1 MTGVSAGPY
10 MRNLGT
16 PYKIGFQPQGVRND
30 RTEEYMEARRAV
42 EAGREVEEGRLS
54 RRWAKVWMFCSISA
68 NMLIQ
73 GTILA
78 CRFTFQPNCI
88 SSSSSN
94 NDQIIILELFIIVI
108 GSR

>member
-54 RRWAKVWMFCSISA
+54 RRWAKVWMFLLNFRKYAHTRNNPSLSIY
-68 NMLIQ
+68 
-73 GTILA
+73 
-78 CRFTFQPNCI
+78 I
-88 SSSSSN
+88 ST
-94 NDQIIILELFIIVI
+94 QLYLKQQLQQ
-108 GSR
+108 